1 MPNWWNL
8 ATPRD
13 RGAHMENRM
22 VISNLL
28 HRPIRTVI
36 SVLAVAIE
44 VGLVLLVVGLTTGML
59 DDSAKRVEG
68 VGADVLVQPPSASYF
83 LALTS
88 APMPIKIGDLIR
100 EKVPHVLTVAPA
112 LLQFNSTA
120 GLNLIYGIDMKSFT
134 AVSGGF
140 VYHSGGPF
148 TGPYDILVDDWYA
161 KANHVK
167 VGETLPLLGHDFR
180 VAGIVE
186 HGKGARLFIPL
197 DTAQDLS
204 GARDKASIFFV
215 KCTDPGYTE
224 DVVNG
229 IRSVLPKYQ
238 ILSIREYMS
247 LMTSNNLPALNA
259 FITAMIG
266 VAVTIGFLVIFL
278 SMYTT
283 ITERT
288 REIGILKSLGATKV
302 YIVELILRE
311 AVLICIVGTLAGFG
325 GTVLGRKL
333 LISTFPTLTVELPT
347 LQWAFWAALLA
358 LGGSLIGAFYP
369 ALRAARLDPVDALAY
384 E

>member
-1 MPNWWNL
+1 
-8 ATPRD
+8 
-13 RGAHMENRM
+13 MENKM
-22 VISNLL
+22 VLSNLL
-28 HRPIRTVI
+28 HRPIRTAVSI
-36 SVLAVAIE
+36 LAVAIE

-59 DDSAKRVEG
+59 DDQARRVEG
-68 VGADVLVQPPSASYF
+68 VGADVLVQPPGASYF
-83 LALTS
+83 FAMTS
-88 APMPIKIGDLIR
+88 APMPIKIGDLLVER
-100 EKVPHVLTVAPA
+100 VPHVQSVAPV
-112 LLQFNSTA
+112 LFQFSSTR
-120 GLNLIYGIDMKSFT
+120 GINLIYGIDMDSFSRVT
-134 AVSGGF
+134 GGF
-140 VYHSGGPF
+140 VYHAGGPF

-167 VGETLPLLGHDFR
+167 VGETLNFLNHDFR
-180 VAGIVE
+180 VCGIVE

-197 DTAQDLS
+197 GTAQDLS

-229 IRSVLPKYQ
+229 IHNLLPKYQ
-238 ILSIREYMS
+238 ILSIHEYMS

-259 FITAMIG
+259 FITAMIA
-266 VAVTIGFLVIFL
+266 VAVAIGFLVIFL

-288 REIGILKSLGATKV
+288 REIGILKSLGASKA

-311 AVLICIVGTLAGFG
+311 TVLICILGTLAGYL
-325 GTVLGRKL
+325 GTVIGRKV
-333 LISTFPTLTVELPT
+333 ITSSFPTLTVELT
-347 LQWAFWAALLA
+347 LVWMVWAAVLA
-358 LGGSLIGAFYP
+358 MVGSLVGAFYP